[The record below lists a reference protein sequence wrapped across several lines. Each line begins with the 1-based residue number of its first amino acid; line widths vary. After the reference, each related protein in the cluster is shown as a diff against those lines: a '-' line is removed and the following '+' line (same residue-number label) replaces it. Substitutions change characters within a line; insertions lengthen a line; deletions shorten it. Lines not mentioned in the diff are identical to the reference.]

1 MLYNR
6 NLEEIIFDRHNIID
20 TNELVII
27 SGYVG
32 PNPIQKLNQ
41 LPFKTTVIYGM
52 YGSEGIKKNL
62 HEALLPLN
70 NDKVSILYSS
80 IPVHSK
86 CYIWKKDRKIVH
98 ALIGSANFSTNG
110 LTTPYREVLAETTR
124 DTFEPLQLYL
134 NEILSNSI
142 SCESHIQTETSS
154 QRISNVIPINPDV
167 CDMIL
172 YDKRTGETQNAAGIN
187 WGQSATAHVNRNDAY
202 IAILK
207 DNLRQYPNLFPPK
220 QSMPTQD
227 NGGRPQR
234 HNDSVEVIWDDGTT
248 MECLFEGNQEDN
260 GIIYPKQIASAPSK
274 AQLGEYLRNR
284 IGVPSGARVTRRDL
298 NRYGRDYVSVSLQ
311 GEGIYFFDFSVN
323 N

>member
-6 NLEEIIFDRHNIID
+6 NLEEIIFGRHNIID
-20 TNELVII
+20 TDELVII

-32 PNPIQKLNQ
+32 PNPIKRLNQ

-62 HEALLPLN
+62 HETLLPLN
-70 NDKVSILYSS
+70 NEKISILYSN

-86 CYIWKKDRKIVH
+86 CYIWKKDRYIVH

-110 LTTPYREVLAETTR
+110 LTTPYREVLAETTV
-124 DTFEPLQLYL
+124 DTFEPLQSYL
-134 NEILSNSI
+134 SEILSNSI
-142 SCESHIQTETSS
+142 TCASHVQSERTR
-154 QRISNVIPINPDV
+154 QRVSNGGPANPEV

-172 YDKRTGETQNAAGIN
+172 YDKRTGETQNAAGLN

-220 QSMPTQD
+220 QNMPTQD
-227 NGGRPQR
+227 NEGRPQR
-234 HNDSVEVIWDDGTT
+234 HNDSIEVIWDDGTT
-248 MECLFEGNQEDN
+248 MECLLEGNQEDN

-284 IGVPSGARVTRRDL
+284 IGVPSGARVTKRDL
-298 NRYGRDYVSVSLQ
+298 TRYGRDYVSVSLQ
-311 GEGIYFFDFSVN
+311 SDGIYYFDFSN
-323 N
+323 SN

>member
-6 NLEEIIFDRHNIID
+6 NLEEIVFDRHNIID
-20 TNELVII
+20 TDELVII

-32 PNPIQKLNQ
+32 PNPIQRLNQ

-52 YGSEGIKKNL
+52 YGSEGIKKKL
-62 HEALLPLN
+62 HESLLPLN
-70 NDKVSILYSS
+70 NDKVSILYSN

-86 CYIWKKDRKIVH
+86 CYIWKKDKKIVH

-134 NEILSNSI
+134 NEIINNSI
-142 SCESHIQTETSS
+142 NCESHVQVESAT
-154 QRISNVIPINPDV
+154 SNVSNVVPINPEI

-172 YDKRTGETQNAAGIN
+172 YDRRTGETQNAAGIN
-187 WGQSATAHVNRNDAY
+187 WGQSTTAHVNKNDAY

-207 DNLRQYPNLFPPK
+207 DNLRQYPSLFPPK
-220 QSMPTQD
+220 QSVPRQD
-227 NGGRPQR
+227 NSGRPQR

-248 MECLFEGNQEDN
+248 MECLFEGNQKND

-298 NRYGRDYVSVSLQ
+298 NRYGRDYISVSLQ
-311 GEGIYFFDFSVN
+311 AEGIYYFDFSTQ
-323 N
+323 

>member
-6 NLEEIIFDRHNIID
+6 NLEEIIFGRHNIID
-20 TNELVII
+20 TDELVIL

-32 PNPIQKLNQ
+32 PNPIKRLNQ

-62 HEALLPLN
+62 HETLLPLN
-70 NDKVSILYSS
+70 NEKISILYSN

-86 CYIWKKDRKIVH
+86 CYIWKKDRHIVH

-134 NEILSNSI
+134 SEILSNSI
-142 SCESHIQTETSS
+142 TCESYVQSESTR
-154 QRISNVIPINPDV
+154 QRVSNVGPANPEV

-172 YDKRTGETQNAAGIN
+172 YDKRTGETQNAAGLN
-187 WGQSATAHVNRNDAY
+187 WGQSVTAHVNRNDAY

-207 DNLRQYPNLFPPK
+207 DNLRQYPSLFPPK

-227 NGGRPQR
+227 NEGRPQR
-234 HNDSVEVIWDDGTT
+234 HNDSIEVIWDDGTT

-298 NRYGRDYVSVSLQ
+298 TRYGRDYVSVSLQ
-311 GEGIYFFDFSVN
+311 SEGIYYFDFSSN
-323 N
+323 